1 MKSRVKNWF
10 YTGLISVLPVVLTIY
25 FVSWV
30 ARIVIGFIGKSFVVK
45 SITEYLLTMDSI
57 TTRQEAEIYIK
68 IAVYTLAVVGMFLG
82 ITLVGLTLK
91 LVIGRKIANAL
102 ERLFTKIPIIKSVY
116 TTLSQITSMISSDKS
131 KSYQK
136 VVLLE
141 YPRRGIFSLGFLTSD
156 GNWYFEDLL
165 GRRKL
170 LNVFIPT
177 SPNPTSGMFVM
188 VDESQAKILDMKVEE
203 AVKLI
208 ISGGAVIPE
217 SVEKK

>member
-1 MKSRVKNWF
+1 MKNRMKNWF
-10 YTGLISVLPVVLTIY
+10 YTGLIAVLPVVLTLY

-30 ARIVIGFIGKSFVVK
+30 AKIVIAFIGNSFIVK
-45 SITEYLLTMDSI
+45 YITDYLLKMEGI
-57 TTRQEAEIYIK
+57 TTRQEAEVYIK
-68 IAVYTLAVVGMFLG
+68 IAVYILAIVGIFLG
-82 ITLVGLTLK
+82 ITIVGMTLK
-91 LVIGRKIANAL
+91 LVIGRKIANSL
-102 ERLFTKIPIIKSVY
+102 ERLFGKLPIIKPVY

-141 YPRRGIFSLGFLTSD
+141 YPRKGIYSLGFLTSY
-156 GNWYFEDLL
+156 GNEYFEDIT
-165 GRRKL
+165 GKPRF

-188 VDESQAKILDMKVEE
+188 IQESEARVLDMKVEE

-208 ISGGAVIPE
+208 ISGGAVLPDVI
-217 SVEKK
+217 EK

>member
-1 MKSRVKNWF
+1 MKSRMKNWF
-10 YTGLISVLPVVLTIY
+10 YTGLIAVLPVVLTIY

-30 ARIVIGFIGKSFVVK
+30 AKLIITFIGNSFVVK
-45 SITEYLLTMDSI
+45 YITDYLLKMESI

-68 IAVYTLAVVGMFLG
+68 LTVYILAIVGVFIGVTIVGM
-82 ITLVGLTLK
+82 TLK
-91 LVIGRKIANAL
+91 LVIGRKIANSL
-102 ERLFTKIPIIKSVY
+102 EKLFTKIPIIKSVY
-116 TTLSQITSMISSDKS
+116 TTLSQITGLVSSDKS

-141 YPRRGIFSLGFLTSD
+141 YPRRGIYSLGFLTSD
-156 GNWYFEDLL
+156 GNSYFEDIT
-165 GRRKL
+165 GRSKL

-188 VDESQAKILDMKVEE
+188 VQESEARVLDMKVEE

-208 ISGGAVIPE
+208 ISGGAVLPE
-217 SVEKK
+217 TAEK